1 LLSIHSRSGFST
13 TNAAFVFMGCASD
26 WPQELLAQFR
36 PADYLC
42 VVTIRVLLAEDNLH
56 MAGALQA
63 VLSQEPGIEVAAV
76 AGNGDEAVRLADELL
91 PDVVVLDRAMPG
103 VDGIAAMRQIRE
115 CHPATPVLILT
126 ATTDVHVAE
135 SALAAGAS
143 GFVAK
148 DTAFEELGVAI
159 RTVFE
164 KKVYLSSRLG
174 RKLVP

>member
-1 LLSIHSRSGFST
+1 MRRD
-13 TNAAFVFMGCASD
+13 V
-26 WPQELLAQFR
+26 LAQFVLG
-36 PADYLC
+36 DYLC
-42 VVTIRVLLAEDNLH
+42 PVAIRVLLAEDNIH

-63 VLSQEPGIEVAAV
+63 VLSQEPGIEVVGLAAE
-76 AGNGDEAVRLADELL
+76 GDEAVRMTIEFS

-115 CHPATPVLILT
+115 RCPATPVLILT

-135 SALAAGAS
+135 SALSAGAS

-164 KKVYLSSRLG
+164 KKVYLSPRLG